1 MAGTEQTSHGEEGA
15 AHGFRKG
22 DLVVYPGHGAGCVDG
37 IEERT
42 ILGEERKYYV
52 VQIPDGE
59 LTLSI
64 PAGGDSTLRPCC
76 SEDEVEA
83 AFDVLRGE
91 ATDMPGN
98 WNHRFK
104 HNQGKIRNG
113 EILEVAEVV
122 RNLSTYGA
130 EHSLSTGERNMLLK
144 ARRILAS
151 EMALVKGMEIDET
164 ETLINDAL
172 RQSVK

>member
-1 MAGTEQTSHGEEGA
+1 MSGTEQTSRGEAGA
-15 AHGFRKG
+15 DHGFRKG

-42 ILGEERKYYV
+42 ILGEDRKYYV
-52 VQIPDGE
+52 VQIPDGD
-59 LTLSI
+59 LTLSL
-64 PAGGDSTLRPCC
+64 PAGGGSTLRAC
-76 SEDEVEA
+76 STEDEVEA
-83 AFDVLRGE
+83 AFEVLRGE
-91 ATDMPGN
+91 ATNMPGN

-130 EHSLSTGERNMLLK
+130 ERNLSTGERNMLLK

-151 EMALVKGMEIDET
+151 EMALVRGMEVDET
-164 ETLINDAL
+164 ETLIDGAL
-172 RQSVK
+172 RQSMK

>member
-1 MAGTEQTSHGEEGA
+1 MAGMEQTSRGEAGA
-15 AHGFRKG
+15 DHGFSKG

-42 ILGEERKYYV
+42 ILGEERRYYV
-52 VQIPDGE
+52 VSIPDGD

-64 PAGGDSTLRPCC
+64 PAAGDSTLRAC
-76 SEDEVEA
+76 STEDEVEA
-83 AFDVLRGE
+83 AMEVLRGE
-91 ATDMPGN
+91 ATDMPDN

-122 RNLSTYGA
+122 RNLSTYGT
-130 EHSLSTGERNMLLK
+130 ERNLSTGERNMLLK

-151 EMALVKGMEIDET
+151 EMALVRGMEVDET
-164 ETLINDAL
+164 ETLIDSAL
-172 RQSVK
+172 HQSVK